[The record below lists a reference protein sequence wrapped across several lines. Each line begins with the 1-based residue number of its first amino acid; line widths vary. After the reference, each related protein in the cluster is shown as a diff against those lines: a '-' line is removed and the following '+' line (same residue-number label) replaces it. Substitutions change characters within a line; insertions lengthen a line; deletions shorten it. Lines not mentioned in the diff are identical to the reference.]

1 VVQQFYSLEIDFLEH
16 QTEDSTVIGFNID
29 GAPEAAFDFIA
40 GQNITIKYYSNGE
53 EIRRSYSICACP
65 SEGRLRIGVRAI
77 KDGLFSNFALK
88 ELKVGDKLEILPP
101 VGSFTAQ
108 GKVAANGQYVFFATG
123 SGITPMISMIK
134 DKLEKD
140 EDATCTLF
148 YANRTVA
155 SMMFRDELD
164 GIKNKYRTRFQTV
177 YLFSREQQDSDL
189 FYGRMDEDKVRQLM
203 HIFVADKAG
212 SQYFICGPEEQT
224 IAIKNL
230 LTHELGISASQVH
243 FELFHTGDLKPEV
256 KPQEEEAN
264 FTGTAEV
271 TVRIDGKET
280 TFHLAYDKESI
291 LDAGI
296 RQGLDLPYS
305 CKGGVCC
312 TCRAQLLEGKV
323 HMDQNY
329 ALEDDEV
336 EEGFILT
343 CQSHP
348 RAGKLL
354 VDYDV

>member
-1 VVQQFYSLEIDFLEH
+1 
-16 QTEDSTVIGFNID
+16 
-29 GAPEAAFDFIA
+29 
-40 GQNITIKYYSNGE
+40 
-53 EIRRSYSICACP
+53 
-65 SEGRLRIGVRAI
+65 
-77 KDGLFSNFALK
+77 
-88 ELKVGDKLEILPP
+88 
-101 VGSFTAQ
+101 
-108 GKVAANGQYVFFATG
+108 
-123 SGITPMISMIK
+123 
-134 DKLEKD
+134 
-140 EDATCTLF
+140 
-148 YANRTVA
+148 
-155 SMMFRDELD
+155 
-164 GIKNKYRTRFQTV
+164 
-177 YLFSREQQDSDL
+177 
-189 FYGRMDEDKVRQLM
+189 
-203 HIFVADKAG
+203 
-212 SQYFICGPEEQT
+212 
-224 IAIKNL
+224 L
-230 LTHELGISASQVH
+230 LTKELGIPAGQVH

-256 KPQEEEAN
+256 KSQEEVTD
-264 FTGTAEV
+264 FKGTAEV

-348 RAGKLL
+348 RAGKLF